1 MKTSCTPETLS
12 ISMLWRQGWLRAE
25 TKPAFKEKY
34 NTRQPKTKSQVC
46 IVSEPKTKQYS
57 KWFIIIIR
65 TRVNNGNNGNEI
77 IIHKTHKT
85 HNTHNT
91 ESREIARSELKSNHT
106 WNCREMK
113 KGIDGREERI
123 VWIDEHK
130 NSRRREIWEEKIV
143 GCRKNREREEKNREK
158 LFLIDFFP
166 NSLNPRN

>member
-57 KWFIIIIR
+57 KRFIIIIR
-65 TRVNNGNNGNEI
+65 TRINNGNNGNEI
-77 IIHKTHKT
+77 TIHKT

-130 NSRRREIWEEKIV
+130 NSRRREIWEEKSLV
-143 GCRKNREREEKNREK
+143 AERIAREK
-158 LFLIDFFP
+158 KRIGKKYFWLIF
-166 NSLNPRN
+166 SQIL

>member
-12 ISMLWRQGWLRAE
+12 ISMLWKQGWLRAE

-57 KWFIIIIR
+57 KRFIIIIR

-91 ESREIARSELKSNHT
+91 ESREIARSKLKSNHT

-143 GCRKNREREEKNREK
+143 GCRENREREEKNRENY
-158 LFLIDFFP
+158 FWLIF
-166 NSLNPRN
+166 SQIL